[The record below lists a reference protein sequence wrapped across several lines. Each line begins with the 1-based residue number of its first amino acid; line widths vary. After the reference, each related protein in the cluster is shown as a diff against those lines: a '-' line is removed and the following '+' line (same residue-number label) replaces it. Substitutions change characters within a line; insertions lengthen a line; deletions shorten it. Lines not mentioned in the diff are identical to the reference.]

1 MIFCANT
8 NNGCIMKDTLSS
20 IAERLGISMTTV
32 SRVANGKADLH
43 RISKDTQ
50 QIVLAELRRCGYID
64 EKSLEH
70 LHVKKTHTIGL
81 VVPSV
86 SNPYFADIATSVIRE
101 AEDHGYTTMV
111 LDSRED
117 IECQKNCL
125 DTLISRKVEGLVI
138 APCGED
144 PGFIERINQEIAPV
158 VFIDRYFDGCKIPYV
173 TSNNFQGGLDG
184 TNILISHGHKN
195 IVCIQGDI
203 SSLPNRRRVAGY
215 LQALKKA
222 GLTDKAKVVG
232 DAFSVSNGYM
242 ETKLLL
248 TKAERPTAIF
258 TLSNTIA
265 LGAIKAIR
273 EASLRIPEDISLV
286 SFDNNLYLDYITP
299 PITRISQPIAEM
311 GKLASK
317 ILFEKIKSSGAI
329 PQLELSI
336 EIIMRNS
343 VAIL

>member
-1 MIFCANT
+1 
-8 NNGCIMKDTLSS
+8 
-20 IAERLGISMTTV
+20 MTTV
-32 SRVANGKADLH
+32 SRIVNGKADQH
-43 RISKDTQ
+43 RISKRTQ
-50 QIVLAELRRCGYID
+50 ETVLAELRRCGYID
-64 EKSLEH
+64 ERSLGN
-70 LHVKKTHTIGL
+70 LHIKNTHTIGL

-86 SNPYFADIATSVIRE
+86 SNPYFADIATYVIRE
-101 AEDHGYTTMV
+101 AEEHGYTTMV

-117 IECQKNCL
+117 KDCQRNCL
-125 DTLISRKVEGLVI
+125 DTLISRKVEGLII

-144 PGFIERINQEIAPV
+144 PGFIERINDEIAPV
-158 VFIDRYFDGCKIPYV
+158 VFIDRYFEGCKIPYV

-184 TNILISHGHKN
+184 TNILIRHGHKN
-195 IVCIQGDI
+195 IVCIQGDTF
-203 SSLPNRRRVAGY
+203 SLPNRRRVAGY
-215 LQALKKA
+215 LHALKKA
-222 GLTDKAKVVG
+222 ELEDKAKVVG
-232 DAFSVSNGYM
+232 NAFSVSNGYM

-248 TKAERPTAIF
+248 TKTERPTAIF

-286 SFDNNLYLDYITP
+286 SFDNNIYLDYMTP

-317 ILFEKIKSSGAI
+317 ILFEKIKSSSAV

-336 EIIMRNS
+336 EVIVRDS
-343 VAIL
+343 VSIL